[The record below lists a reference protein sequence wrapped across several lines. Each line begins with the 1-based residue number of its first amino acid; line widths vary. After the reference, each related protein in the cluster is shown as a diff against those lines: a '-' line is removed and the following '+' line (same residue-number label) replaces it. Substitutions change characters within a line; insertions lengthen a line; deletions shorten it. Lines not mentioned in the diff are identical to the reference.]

1 MVQGF
6 DQIETVQPSC
16 DPQGQTP
23 AGVFVDQRQQPEGAS
38 VVGEGADNVVAPSM
52 VLMLRPKP
60 HARTVVQLQPA
71 SRLLLRRHFQ
81 PFPPPGPLYP
91 VPSHI
96 PARPLQHRRD
106 PAIGVT
112 AILARQLDDR
122 SPQRVFLVALDR
134 DVSLRPSPLPQQP
147 ARTPLRQPMLLPG
160 MLYRATSPFRA

>member
-1 MVQGF
+1 MARKKHSP
-6 DQIETVQPSC
+6 E
-16 DPQGQTP
+16 
-23 AGVFVDQRQQPEGAS
+23 QRQQPKGTSIVSEGT
-38 VVGEGADNVVAPSM
+38 DKVVAPDVIRM
-52 VLMLRPKP
+52 FWTKP
-60 HARTVVQLQPA
+60 YARTVVQPQPA

-81 PFPPPGPLYP
+81 PFPPPDPLHS

-96 PARPLQHRRD
+96 PTRSLQHRRD
-106 PAIGVT
+106 PAITVT

-122 SPQRVFLVALDR
+122 SRQRVFLVALGR